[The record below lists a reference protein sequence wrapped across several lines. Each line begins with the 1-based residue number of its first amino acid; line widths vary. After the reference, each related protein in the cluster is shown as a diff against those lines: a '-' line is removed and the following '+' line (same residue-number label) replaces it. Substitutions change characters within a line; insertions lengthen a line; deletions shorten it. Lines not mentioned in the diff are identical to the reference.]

1 MTKQACSITELAA
14 LRQKVKAD
22 KPLIHC
28 ITNHIS
34 INDCANVVLAVGA
47 KPIMAEHPDEA
58 AEITSV
64 AQALAVNLGNIN
76 DARMASM
83 LISGKTARDKGIPA
97 IIDIVG
103 VACSRMRL
111 AFAEQFITDC
121 RPQIIKGNMS
131 EMKALTGVASGAKGI
146 DAGERDAVTT
156 ANADDG
162 IALLKA
168 LALKTGAVIVAS
180 GPVDIITDGTDT
192 CLIENGC
199 EMLAMLTGT
208 GCMLNVLTAAFL
220 AGSKERAMT
229 AAVLATS
236 MMGICGELAENER
249 GTGTF
254 HVLLLDALYS
264 LNEETFAERIRCRWR
279 Q

>member
-1 MTKQACSITELAA
+1 MTNPACSMTEL
-14 LRQKVKAD
+14 LSIREQVKAD

-47 KPIMAEHPDEA
+47 KPIMAEHPGET
-58 AEITSV
+58 AEITAM

-83 LISGKTARDKGIPA
+83 LLSGKTAREKGIPA

-103 VACSRMRL
+103 VACSKMRL
-111 AFAEQFITDC
+111 AFAERFIATC
-121 RPQIIKGNMS
+121 RPQVIKGNMS
-131 EMKALTGVASGAKGI
+131 EMKALMGVASGAKGI

-156 ANADDG
+156 AHADEE
-162 IALLKA
+162 IALLKK
-168 LALKTGAVIVAS
+168 LAQKNGAVIVAS

-220 AGSKERAMT
+220 AGSDGRAMT
-229 AAVLATS
+229 AAVLATA

-264 LNEETFAERIRCRWR
+264 LTEETLAERIRCSWR
-279 Q
+279 